1 VKKLRE
7 RLGQIGFE
15 RTRRALA
22 ALALSLL
29 TLVFAFLAMNVPPQ
43 WGPAFWALAACYGA
57 AFMGV
62 TAEWFWGRWFAT
74 GLGSSGVL
82 VAVSALVQVGW
93 APLLALFGAIHGLVV
108 VMLAGPR
115 IAARF
120 EGQPAWRERH
130 GMDEFGAA
138 RLGSTVTRASA
149 ALPSTILWA
158 LGPKLDGQGT
168 FAIATLTAGALTL
181 FGLVSIMR
189 ARTFG
194 LVALAGAIVAMFVG
208 GAAASPTFSF
218 VLECPPSAVFCEAS
232 PYATWSYWLVAAGP
246 ALPVLLLGA
255 ALAPFAGPVLRF
267 LRPSRPSS

>member
-22 ALALSLL
+22 ALALG
-29 TLVFAFLAMNVPPQ
+29 TLGCGLAMLATNMPAA
-43 WGPAFWALAACYGA
+43 WAPAFWALTACYGA
-57 AFMGV
+57 AFLSVAAG
-62 TAEWFWGRWFAT
+62 WFWGRWFAV
-74 GLGSSGVL
+74 GLGNSGVL

-93 APLLALFGAIHGLVV
+93 APVIAVIGAIHGLAVL
-108 VMLAGPR
+108 MLSGPR
-115 IAARF
+115 MAARF

-130 GMDEFGAA
+130 GMDEYGAA

-168 FAIATLTAGALTL
+168 FAIATMAAGALTL
-181 FGLVSIMR
+181 AGLIAVVR

-194 LVALAGAIVAMFVG
+194 LVALAGAIVALFVAG
-208 GAAASPTFSF
+208 GAAYPTFSF
-218 VLECPPSAVFCEAS
+218 SA
-232 PYATWSYWLVAAGP
+232 ATPFAYDLVAAGP
-246 ALPVLLLGA
+246 ALPVLLLLA